1 MIIVNVLIS
10 TNASTLEKET
20 LYLPK
25 EAIDEFLG
33 EGFASNCYDAK
44 VSFKCMPRFVNPDLI
59 NVLIELKDFIEN
71 FVEFGVLVKAL
82 IKFLKRTKGY
92 KSVIQITYKKDGE
105 EFHYTMKLEEKDNV
119 EERLNKI
126 KEIIK

>member
-1 MIIVNVLIS
+1 MN
-10 TNASTLEKET
+10 
-20 LYLPK
+20 
-25 EAIDEFLG
+25 FG
-33 EGFASNCYDAK
+33 EGFASNCYDAR

-92 KSVIQITYKKDGE
+92 KSVIQITYKK
-105 EFHYTMKLEEKDNV
+105 MEKNF
-119 EERLNKI
+119 
-126 KEIIK
+126 IIR

>member
-1 MIIVNVLIS
+1 MIIVNILIS
-10 TNASTLEKET
+10 TNASPEEKET

-59 NVLIELKDFIEN
+59 NVLIELKDFIKDM
-71 FVEFGVLVKAL
+71 VEIGVMVKAL
-82 IKFLKRTKGY
+82 IKFLKKTKGY
-92 KSVIQITYKKDGE
+92 KSILQISYKKDGKE
-105 EFHYTMKLEEKDNV
+105 LSYTIALGV
-119 EERLNKI
+119 EDKAEDIVDKI
-126 KEIIK
+126 KDIIK